1 MDKRKLLPPL
11 ACAAAFAVLAGMNLS
26 LQGQV
31 EGLSWQLSDYR
42 DEVQELQSQLD
53 RSVSRQEAAVREAL
67 ETEASLFSSAETA
80 LSYQDGGLL
89 VEVSVVPKLLR
100 QGESAFAVLDT
111 GESAPLT
118 DGGNGRLTAS
128 IPCSLREEVSVTAVF
143 TYEGETRR
151 EALDTLYTAYSL
163 YLDGELQLQGEEEE
177 ETTVSVRLESG
188 DSGLEVDGV
197 TVEVREG
204 TDDSTPGPLIQAVPA
219 RQAPDG
225 TWEADLSGLELPE
238 ESGWVCLW
246 VSARAEGGLELF
258 CYDYPAGDMD
268 FIDGRLSGGSFG
280 SFVLT
285 PVFPD
290 QPFSR

>member
-1 MDKRKLLPPL
+1 MDKKKLLAPL
-11 ACAAAFAVLAGMNLS
+11 ACAAAFAVLAGMDLS

-31 EGLSWQLSDYR
+31 EELSWQLSDYR

-67 ETEASLFSSAETA
+67 ETEASLFSGAETA
-80 LSYQDGGLL
+80 LSYRDGELA

-128 IPCSLREEVSVTAVF
+128 IPCSLREEVAVTTVF

-151 EALDTLYTAYSL
+151 EALDTLYAADSL
-163 YLDGELQLQGEEEE
+163 YLDGELQLRGEEDQVA
-177 ETTVSVRLESG
+177 VSLRLESG
-188 DSGLEVDGV
+188 DSGIEVDGA

-204 TDDSTPGPLIQAVPA
+204 TNDGTPGPLIQAIPA

-238 ESGWVCLW
+238 GNGWVCLW
-246 VSARAEGGLELF
+246 LSAQAEGGLELA

-268 FIDGRLSGGSFG
+268 FTDGQLSGGSYG
-280 SFVLT
+280 SFVLR

>member
-1 MDKRKLLPPL
+1 MDKKKLLAPL
-11 ACAAAFAVLAGMNLS
+11 ACAAAFAVLAGMGLS
-26 LQGQV
+26 LQRQV
-31 EGLSWQLSDYR
+31 EELSWQLSDYR

-53 RSVSRQEAAVREAL
+53 RSVGRQEAAIREAL
-67 ETEASLFSSAETA
+67 EAETSLFSGAETA

-128 IPCSLREEVSVTAVF
+128 IPCSLREEVPVTAVF

-151 EALDTLYTAYSL
+151 EALDTLYMADSF
-163 YLDGELQLQGEEEE
+163 YLDGDLQFQEEEDRL
-177 ETTVSVRLESG
+177 TVSLRLESG
-188 DSGLEVDGV
+188 DSGLEVDGI

-204 TDDSTPGPLIQAVPA
+204 INDGTPGPLMQAVPA

-225 TWEADLSGLELPE
+225 TWEADLSGLEPPE
-238 ESGWVCLW
+238 ESSWACLW
-246 VSARAEGGLELF
+246 VSARAEGGLELA

-268 FIDGRLSGGSFG
+268 FTGGQLSGGSYG
-280 SFVLT
+280 SFVLR

>member
-1 MDKRKLLPPL
+1 MDKKKLLAPL
-11 ACAAAFAVLAGMNLS
+11 ACAAAFAVLAGMGLS
-26 LQGQV
+26 LQRQV
-31 EGLSWQLSDYR
+31 EELSWQLSDYR

-53 RSVSRQEAAVREAL
+53 RSVGRQEAAIREAL
-67 ETEASLFSSAETA
+67 EAETSLFSGAETA

-118 DGGNGRLTAS
+118 DEGNGRLTAS
-128 IPCSLREEVSVTAVF
+128 IPCSLREEVAVTTVF

-151 EALDTLYTAYSL
+151 EALDTLYMADSF
-163 YLDGELQLQGEEEE
+163 YLDGDLQFQEEEDRL
-177 ETTVSVRLESG
+177 TVSLRLESG
-188 DSGLEVDGV
+188 DSGLEVDGI

-204 TDDSTPGPLIQAVPA
+204 INDGTPGPLMQAVPA

-238 ESGWVCLW
+238 ESSWACLW
-246 VSARAEGGLELF
+246 VSARAEGGLELA

-268 FIDGRLSGGSFG
+268 FTGGQLSGGSYG
-280 SFVLT
+280 SFVLR